1 MKKFTFFLIT
11 LCSIQIFSQINM
23 TKDPSFGN
31 DGGFI
36 TSFNTNQI
44 VLNSH
49 LIVLKDQSI
58 LYLINTTDNDYIF
71 KLKPNG
77 TLDSNFAN
85 NGKLEFEVNNFFNA
99 VQQGDKIL
107 VYFGPKNAANN
118 PFEDS
123 KILRYHQNGTLDA
136 TFGDN
141 GVLNEITESTNPQS
155 LSVLVLADQS
165 LMVTNSNSSNAKK
178 FTIDGQLDPS
188 FGNNGEINYP
198 YHFPLGQADNGKIA
212 TCDINSLSSSIFSFY
227 DLHSLETNTI
237 LNLNHHSCHYLN
249 GLPLQNKNN
258 RSSKM
263 THSGLVY
270 SVFEY
275 NNYPLPDFSRL
286 IVMKDEHI
294 DSNFNENGFVTSA
307 DYEQFLDVGFS
318 EQQFFVLNQKDQ
330 QKSLI
335 AYSSTGTSLKIN
347 GNRDFAL
354 QSGQEI
360 EVKPTY
366 ILVNSIIQ
374 DENNILNR
382 VKIEKF
388 LFQNNNLS
396 TSNNQLK
403 NVEIQNP
410 VKDILNIKNGELAEN
425 FEIYST
431 DGRKILQ
438 SKNIKN
444 INITPLPK
452 GIYILKIR
460 LKTGETVSKK
470 LMKN

>member
-1 MKKFTFFLIT
+1 
-11 LCSIQIFSQINM
+11 
-23 TKDPSFGN
+23 
-31 DGGFI
+31 
-36 TSFNTNQI
+36 
-44 VLNSH
+44 
-49 LIVLKDQSI
+49 
-58 LYLINTTDNDYIF
+58 
-71 KLKPNG
+71 
-77 TLDSNFAN
+77 
-85 NGKLEFEVNNFFNA
+85 
-99 VQQGDKIL
+99 
-107 VYFGPKNAANN
+107 
-118 PFEDS
+118 
-123 KILRYHQNGTLDA
+123 
-136 TFGDN
+136 
-141 GVLNEITESTNPQS
+141 
-155 LSVLVLADQS
+155 
-165 LMVTNSNSSNAKK
+165 
-178 FTIDGQLDPS
+178 
-188 FGNNGEINYP
+188 
-198 YHFPLGQADNGKIA
+198 
-212 TCDINSLSSSIFSFY
+212 
-227 DLHSLETNTI
+227 
-237 LNLNHHSCHYLN
+237 
-249 GLPLQNKNN
+249 
-258 RSSKM
+258 M

-460 LKTGETVSKK
+460 LKTGEIVSKK

>member
-1 MKKFTFFLIT
+1 
-11 LCSIQIFSQINM
+11 
-23 TKDPSFGN
+23 
-31 DGGFI
+31 
-36 TSFNTNQI
+36 
-44 VLNSH
+44 
-49 LIVLKDQSI
+49 
-58 LYLINTTDNDYIF
+58 
-71 KLKPNG
+71 
-77 TLDSNFAN
+77 
-85 NGKLEFEVNNFFNA
+85 
-99 VQQGDKIL
+99 
-107 VYFGPKNAANN
+107 
-118 PFEDS
+118 
-123 KILRYHQNGTLDA
+123 
-136 TFGDN
+136 
-141 GVLNEITESTNPQS
+141 
-155 LSVLVLADQS
+155 
-165 LMVTNSNSSNAKK
+165 
-178 FTIDGQLDPS
+178 
-188 FGNNGEINYP
+188 
-198 YHFPLGQADNGKIA
+198 
-212 TCDINSLSSSIFSFY
+212 
-227 DLHSLETNTI
+227 
-237 LNLNHHSCHYLN
+237 
-249 GLPLQNKNN
+249 
-258 RSSKM
+258 M

-366 ILVNSIIQ
+366 ILVNSIVQ
-374 DENNILNR
+374 DENNLLNR

-444 INITPLPK
+444 INITNLPK

-460 LKTGETVSKK
+460 LKTGEIVSKK

>member
-1 MKKFTFFLIT
+1 
-11 LCSIQIFSQINM
+11 
-23 TKDPSFGN
+23 
-31 DGGFI
+31 
-36 TSFNTNQI
+36 
-44 VLNSH
+44 
-49 LIVLKDQSI
+49 
-58 LYLINTTDNDYIF
+58 
-71 KLKPNG
+71 
-77 TLDSNFAN
+77 
-85 NGKLEFEVNNFFNA
+85 
-99 VQQGDKIL
+99 
-107 VYFGPKNAANN
+107 
-118 PFEDS
+118 
-123 KILRYHQNGTLDA
+123 
-136 TFGDN
+136 
-141 GVLNEITESTNPQS
+141 
-155 LSVLVLADQS
+155 
-165 LMVTNSNSSNAKK
+165 
-178 FTIDGQLDPS
+178 
-188 FGNNGEINYP
+188 
-198 YHFPLGQADNGKIA
+198 
-212 TCDINSLSSSIFSFY
+212 
-227 DLHSLETNTI
+227 
-237 LNLNHHSCHYLN
+237 
-249 GLPLQNKNN
+249 
-258 RSSKM
+258 M

>member
-1 MKKFTFFLIT
+1 
-11 LCSIQIFSQINM
+11 
-23 TKDPSFGN
+23 
-31 DGGFI
+31 
-36 TSFNTNQI
+36 
-44 VLNSH
+44 
-49 LIVLKDQSI
+49 
-58 LYLINTTDNDYIF
+58 
-71 KLKPNG
+71 
-77 TLDSNFAN
+77 
-85 NGKLEFEVNNFFNA
+85 
-99 VQQGDKIL
+99 
-107 VYFGPKNAANN
+107 
-118 PFEDS
+118 
-123 KILRYHQNGTLDA
+123 
-136 TFGDN
+136 
-141 GVLNEITESTNPQS
+141 
-155 LSVLVLADQS
+155 
-165 LMVTNSNSSNAKK
+165 
-178 FTIDGQLDPS
+178 
-188 FGNNGEINYP
+188 
-198 YHFPLGQADNGKIA
+198 
-212 TCDINSLSSSIFSFY
+212 
-227 DLHSLETNTI
+227 
-237 LNLNHHSCHYLN
+237 
-249 GLPLQNKNN
+249 
-258 RSSKM
+258 M

-438 SKNIKN
+438 SKNFKN
-444 INITPLPK
+444 INITK
-452 GIYILKIR
+452 
-460 LKTGETVSKK
+460 KT
-470 LMKN
+470 LN

>member
-1 MKKFTFFLIT
+1 
-11 LCSIQIFSQINM
+11 
-23 TKDPSFGN
+23 
-31 DGGFI
+31 
-36 TSFNTNQI
+36 
-44 VLNSH
+44 
-49 LIVLKDQSI
+49 
-58 LYLINTTDNDYIF
+58 
-71 KLKPNG
+71 
-77 TLDSNFAN
+77 
-85 NGKLEFEVNNFFNA
+85 
-99 VQQGDKIL
+99 
-107 VYFGPKNAANN
+107 
-118 PFEDS
+118 
-123 KILRYHQNGTLDA
+123 
-136 TFGDN
+136 
-141 GVLNEITESTNPQS
+141 
-155 LSVLVLADQS
+155 
-165 LMVTNSNSSNAKK
+165 
-178 FTIDGQLDPS
+178 
-188 FGNNGEINYP
+188 
-198 YHFPLGQADNGKIA
+198 
-212 TCDINSLSSSIFSFY
+212 
-227 DLHSLETNTI
+227 
-237 LNLNHHSCHYLN
+237 
-249 GLPLQNKNN
+249 
-258 RSSKM
+258 M

-318 EQQFFVLNQKDQ
+318 EKQFFVLNQKDQ

-438 SKNIKN
+438 SKNFKN
-444 INITPLPK
+444 INITNLPK

-460 LKTGETVSKK
+460 LKSGEIVSKK

>member
-1 MKKFTFFLIT
+1 
-11 LCSIQIFSQINM
+11 
-23 TKDPSFGN
+23 
-31 DGGFI
+31 
-36 TSFNTNQI
+36 
-44 VLNSH
+44 
-49 LIVLKDQSI
+49 
-58 LYLINTTDNDYIF
+58 
-71 KLKPNG
+71 
-77 TLDSNFAN
+77 
-85 NGKLEFEVNNFFNA
+85 
-99 VQQGDKIL
+99 
-107 VYFGPKNAANN
+107 
-118 PFEDS
+118 
-123 KILRYHQNGTLDA
+123 
-136 TFGDN
+136 
-141 GVLNEITESTNPQS
+141 
-155 LSVLVLADQS
+155 
-165 LMVTNSNSSNAKK
+165 
-178 FTIDGQLDPS
+178 
-188 FGNNGEINYP
+188 
-198 YHFPLGQADNGKIA
+198 
-212 TCDINSLSSSIFSFY
+212 
-227 DLHSLETNTI
+227 
-237 LNLNHHSCHYLN
+237 
-249 GLPLQNKNN
+249 
-258 RSSKM
+258 M

-366 ILVNSIIQ
+366 ILVNSIVQ
-374 DENNILNR
+374 DENNFLNR

-438 SKNIKN
+438 SKNFKN

>member
-1 MKKFTFFLIT
+1 
-11 LCSIQIFSQINM
+11 
-23 TKDPSFGN
+23 
-31 DGGFI
+31 
-36 TSFNTNQI
+36 
-44 VLNSH
+44 
-49 LIVLKDQSI
+49 
-58 LYLINTTDNDYIF
+58 
-71 KLKPNG
+71 
-77 TLDSNFAN
+77 
-85 NGKLEFEVNNFFNA
+85 
-99 VQQGDKIL
+99 
-107 VYFGPKNAANN
+107 
-118 PFEDS
+118 
-123 KILRYHQNGTLDA
+123 
-136 TFGDN
+136 
-141 GVLNEITESTNPQS
+141 
-155 LSVLVLADQS
+155 
-165 LMVTNSNSSNAKK
+165 
-178 FTIDGQLDPS
+178 
-188 FGNNGEINYP
+188 
-198 YHFPLGQADNGKIA
+198 
-212 TCDINSLSSSIFSFY
+212 
-227 DLHSLETNTI
+227 
-237 LNLNHHSCHYLN
+237 
-249 GLPLQNKNN
+249 
-258 RSSKM
+258 M

-275 NNYPLPDFSRL
+275 NNFPLPDFSRL

-294 DSNFNENGFVTSA
+294 DSNFYENGFVTSA

-318 EQQFFVLNQKDQ
+318 EQQFFVLKQKDQ

-374 DENNILNR
+374 DENNVLNR

-438 SKNIKN
+438 SKNFKN
-444 INITPLPK
+444 INITNLPK

-460 LKTGETVSKK
+460 LKSGEIVSKK

>member
-1 MKKFTFFLIT
+1 
-11 LCSIQIFSQINM
+11 
-23 TKDPSFGN
+23 
-31 DGGFI
+31 
-36 TSFNTNQI
+36 
-44 VLNSH
+44 
-49 LIVLKDQSI
+49 
-58 LYLINTTDNDYIF
+58 
-71 KLKPNG
+71 
-77 TLDSNFAN
+77 
-85 NGKLEFEVNNFFNA
+85 
-99 VQQGDKIL
+99 
-107 VYFGPKNAANN
+107 
-118 PFEDS
+118 
-123 KILRYHQNGTLDA
+123 
-136 TFGDN
+136 
-141 GVLNEITESTNPQS
+141 
-155 LSVLVLADQS
+155 
-165 LMVTNSNSSNAKK
+165 
-178 FTIDGQLDPS
+178 
-188 FGNNGEINYP
+188 
-198 YHFPLGQADNGKIA
+198 
-212 TCDINSLSSSIFSFY
+212 
-227 DLHSLETNTI
+227 
-237 LNLNHHSCHYLN
+237 
-249 GLPLQNKNN
+249 
-258 RSSKM
+258 M

-438 SKNIKN
+438 SKNFKN

>member
-1 MKKFTFFLIT
+1 
-11 LCSIQIFSQINM
+11 
-23 TKDPSFGN
+23 
-31 DGGFI
+31 
-36 TSFNTNQI
+36 
-44 VLNSH
+44 
-49 LIVLKDQSI
+49 
-58 LYLINTTDNDYIF
+58 
-71 KLKPNG
+71 
-77 TLDSNFAN
+77 
-85 NGKLEFEVNNFFNA
+85 
-99 VQQGDKIL
+99 
-107 VYFGPKNAANN
+107 
-118 PFEDS
+118 
-123 KILRYHQNGTLDA
+123 
-136 TFGDN
+136 
-141 GVLNEITESTNPQS
+141 
-155 LSVLVLADQS
+155 
-165 LMVTNSNSSNAKK
+165 
-178 FTIDGQLDPS
+178 
-188 FGNNGEINYP
+188 
-198 YHFPLGQADNGKIA
+198 
-212 TCDINSLSSSIFSFY
+212 
-227 DLHSLETNTI
+227 
-237 LNLNHHSCHYLN
+237 
-249 GLPLQNKNN
+249 
-258 RSSKM
+258 M

-444 INITPLPK
+444 INITNLPK

-460 LKTGETVSKK
+460 LKTGEIVSKK

>member
-1 MKKFTFFLIT
+1 MT
-11 LCSIQIFSQINM
+11 L
-23 TKDPSFGN
+23 
-31 DGGFI
+31 
-36 TSFNTNQI
+36 
-44 VLNSH
+44 
-49 LIVLKDQSI
+49 
-58 LYLINTTDNDYIF
+58 
-71 KLKPNG
+71 
-77 TLDSNFAN
+77 
-85 NGKLEFEVNNFFNA
+85 
-99 VQQGDKIL
+99 
-107 VYFGPKNAANN
+107 
-118 PFEDS
+118 
-123 KILRYHQNGTLDA
+123 
-136 TFGDN
+136 
-141 GVLNEITESTNPQS
+141 
-155 LSVLVLADQS
+155 
-165 LMVTNSNSSNAKK
+165 
-178 FTIDGQLDPS
+178 
-188 FGNNGEINYP
+188 
-198 YHFPLGQADNGKIA
+198 
-212 TCDINSLSSSIFSFY
+212 
-227 DLHSLETNTI
+227 
-237 LNLNHHSCHYLN
+237 
-249 GLPLQNKNN
+249 
-258 RSSKM
+258 
-263 THSGLVY
+263 SGLVY

-275 NNYPLPDFSRL
+275 NNFPLPDFSRL

-374 DENNILNR
+374 DENNILNQ

>member
-1 MKKFTFFLIT
+1 
-11 LCSIQIFSQINM
+11 
-23 TKDPSFGN
+23 
-31 DGGFI
+31 
-36 TSFNTNQI
+36 
-44 VLNSH
+44 
-49 LIVLKDQSI
+49 
-58 LYLINTTDNDYIF
+58 
-71 KLKPNG
+71 
-77 TLDSNFAN
+77 
-85 NGKLEFEVNNFFNA
+85 
-99 VQQGDKIL
+99 
-107 VYFGPKNAANN
+107 
-118 PFEDS
+118 
-123 KILRYHQNGTLDA
+123 
-136 TFGDN
+136 
-141 GVLNEITESTNPQS
+141 
-155 LSVLVLADQS
+155 
-165 LMVTNSNSSNAKK
+165 
-178 FTIDGQLDPS
+178 
-188 FGNNGEINYP
+188 
-198 YHFPLGQADNGKIA
+198 
-212 TCDINSLSSSIFSFY
+212 
-227 DLHSLETNTI
+227 
-237 LNLNHHSCHYLN
+237 
-249 GLPLQNKNN
+249 
-258 RSSKM
+258 M

-307 DYEQFLDVGFS
+307 NYEQFLDVGFS

-470 LMKN
+470 LIKN